1 VPVFYLAVS
10 GLFLLAFAI
19 SFAQEQRRLRNGVL
33 LLIGLLVLG
42 LGLLFQYLDRPGV
55 DTSVASELIAVL
67 VLGALFVVL
76 PVFLVANGVL
86 MLRREGRRLGNML
99 SLLAGLG
106 IVVFLGL
113 TLLTGTGDLP
123 DWLDDAVF
131 ALGVVLVYLALVFAA
146 YVGYSVVYARVPR
159 HARVDFVVVHGSRL
173 LGSRVPPLLA
183 SRLDRAR
190 AVVEREDAAG
200 GHPMI
205 ITSGGRGSDEET
217 TEAAAMASYLIA
229 AGVPAERILL
239 EDRSTTTR
247 ENLVNSRELMIA
259 RDPGYRCLLVTNNFH
274 AFRTA
279 LIAREVHVNGQVVG
293 APTAWYY
300 LPSATIREFVGILR
314 DHWLVNVL
322 LIGALLVAALWPW

>member
-1 VPVFYLAVS
+1 MS
-10 GLFLLAFAI
+10 GLFFLAFVI
-19 SFAQEQRRLRNGVL
+19 SFVQEQRRMRNGVL

-42 LGLLFQYLDRPGV
+42 LGLLFQFLDSPGV
-55 DTSVASELIAVL
+55 DTSVAGELIEL
-67 VLGALFVVL
+67 LILGSLFVVL

-86 MLRREGRRLGNML
+86 MVRREGRRLGNLL

-106 IVVFLGL
+106 IVGFLAL
-113 TLLTGTGDLP
+113 SLMTGYGDLP
-123 DWLDDAVF
+123 EWVDEAVF
-131 ALGVVLVYLALVFAA
+131 ALGVVLAYLALVFAA
-146 YVGYSVVYARVPR
+146 YVVYSVVYGHVPR
-159 HARVDFVVVHGSRL
+159 RSHVDFVVVHGSGL

-190 AVVEREDAAG
+190 DVVEHEDAAG
-200 GHPMI
+200 SHPMI

-217 TEAAAMASYLIA
+217 TEARAMADYLIV

-247 ENLVNSRELMIA
+247 ENLVNSKELMLA
-259 RDPGYRCLLVTNNFH
+259 RDPDYRCLLVTNNFH

-279 LIAREVHVNGQVVG
+279 LVAREVHVNGQVIG

-300 LPSATIREFVGILR
+300 LPSATIREFVGTLR
-314 DHWLVNVL
+314 DHWLVNTVL
-322 LIGALLVAALWPW
+322 IAALLVTVLWPR

>member
-1 VPVFYLAVS
+1 
-10 GLFLLAFAI
+10 
-19 SFAQEQRRLRNGVL
+19 
-33 LLIGLLVLG
+33 
-42 LGLLFQYLDRPGV
+42 
-55 DTSVASELIAVL
+55 
-67 VLGALFVVL
+67 
-76 PVFLVANGVL
+76 
-86 MLRREGRRLGNML
+86 
-99 SLLAGLG
+99 
-106 IVVFLGL
+106 
-113 TLLTGTGDLP
+113 
-123 DWLDDAVF
+123 
-131 ALGVVLVYLALVFAA
+131 
-146 YVGYSVVYARVPR
+146 
-159 HARVDFVVVHGSRL
+159 
-173 LGSRVPPLLA
+173 
-183 SRLDRAR
+183 
-190 AVVEREDAAG
+190 
-200 GHPMI
+200 MI